1 MNDRRQ
7 GWSRE
12 SVWSSVGRCP
22 SGLEKRK
29 GRDGRGRVEN
39 VAELWKMTIEFRDWS
54 VGRSFDRSGE
64 EEDAV
69 FMRIRPPIHDR
80 GIR

>member
-1 MNDRRQ
+1 MTGVKD
-7 GWSRE
+7 GPAK
-12 SVWSSVGRCP
+12 VLVVGRTL
-22 SGLEKRK
+22 SLAKR
-29 GRDGRGRVEN
+29 REETRRGGVEN